1 MREKRLSW
9 ALPGIVFASAFAMSA
24 ACGSQGPGDIGS
36 AECPKDN
43 GTTGVTTTGAGTT
56 GAGGTTTTTT
66 TTTTS
71 ATTSTGSGMMQQAY
85 DPPSAEEI
93 ASRLHSCHKLPF
105 NVLATMLQRRGVA
118 MVTVPTTPL
127 FTTAAQANTYDGK
140 NTPVMS
146 FGQSTTLGKLLGGSN
161 AACELG
167 TNIAGNGPGNCT
179 AGEVCFCN
187 QDDKRGG
194 DPNNTI
200 PTTCIDSINNGSP
213 VDAPDGYCVAKPAT
227 SMYLF
232 LSGKEMWGVPKLDSR
247 TGESDEHTTASA
259 MRLMDIFVQAAPQI
273 IANIGDPVKAPA
285 CTVGGVNKPM
295 FDPADGSCNA
305 DAVSCLIGQPAS
317 DDHLL
322 LCNLI
327 LQKANPVD
335 QADVDKKRRLAVA
348 ALLSAA
354 HSCE

>member
-1 MREKRLSW
+1 MRENRLSW

-36 AECPKDN
+36 ADCPKDN
-43 GTTGVTTTGAGTT
+43 GTTGVTSTGAGTT
-56 GAGGTTTTTT
+56 GAGGTTTTS
-66 TTTTS
+66 TS
-71 ATTSTGSGMMQQAY
+71 VATGTATSTGSSMMAQVY

-93 ASRLHSCHKLPF
+93 ATRLHSCHKLPF
-105 NVLATMLQRRGVA
+105 NVLATMLSRRGVA
-118 MVTVPTTPL
+118 MSTLPTTPL
-127 FTTAAQANTYDGK
+127 FTTVGQANTYDGK
-140 NTPVMS
+140 MTAVMS
-146 FGQSTTLGKLLGGSN
+146 FGVGTTLGKLLGGSN

-167 TNIAGNGPGNCT
+167 TNIAGNAPGNCG

-187 QDDKRGG
+187 QDDKKGG
-194 DPNNTI
+194 DPTNTT

-227 SMYLF
+227 SMFLF

-273 IANIGDPVKAPA
+273 IANISDPGKAPA
-285 CTVGGVNKPM
+285 CTVNGANKPM
-295 FDPADGSCNA
+295 FDAGDGSCVA
-305 DAVSCLIGQPAS
+305 DSVSCLIGQPAS
-317 DDHLL
+317 DDHML

-327 LQKANPVD
+327 LQKANP
-335 QADVDKKRRLAVA
+335 ADPADLDKKRRLAVA